1 VEDIV
6 PRIEP
11 LPIETMPEVR
21 DIADATQA
29 RLGFIANSMRIL
41 SYRPGIARAFTEL
54 ARAVNGADT
63 TLDKPLRSMIA
74 QVASRTAGCSYCMAH
89 TAHSGLKAGIS
100 DEKEHALW
108 EYETSPLFNAAE
120 RAALRVA
127 QLAAMVPNQVS
138 DADFAGL
145 KKHFRDEQIVDIVA
159 VISFYG
165 FLNRWND
172 TMATELE
179 ASPLE
184 TGRRIL
190 TERGWSPG
198 KHGPAGGSS
207 AG

>member
-1 VEDIV
+1 M
-6 PRIEP
+6 PRLKP
-11 LPIETMPEVR
+11 LPIEAMPELE
-21 DIADATQA
+21 DIAKATQA
-29 RLGFIANSMRIL
+29 RLGFVANSMRLL
-41 SYRPGIARAFTEL
+41 SHRPKIARAFTGL
-54 ARAVNGADT
+54 AQAINGPET

-89 TAHSGLKAGIS
+89 TAHSGEKAGVS
-100 DEKEHALW
+100 DAKERALW
-108 EYETSPLFNAAE
+108 EYETSPLFSEAE

-138 DADFAGL
+138 DADFDAL

-159 VISFYG
+159 IVSLYG

-184 TGRRIL
+184 SGRKFL
-190 TERGWSPG
+190 AERGWSAG
-198 KHGPAGGSS
+198 KHAPSEKEKS
-207 AG
+207 AAE

>member
-1 VEDIV
+1 M

-11 LPIETMPEVR
+11 LPIETMPEVK
-21 DIADATQA
+21 DIAEATQA

-41 SYRPGIARAFTEL
+41 SHRPGIARAFTEL
-54 ARAVNGADT
+54 AKAVNGPDT

-74 QVASRTAGCSYCMAH
+74 QIASRTAGCSYCMAH
-89 TAHSGLKAGIS
+89 TAHSGIKAGIAE
-100 DEKEHALW
+100 EKERALW
-108 EYETSPLFNAAE
+108 EYETSPLFSAAE

-138 DADFAGL
+138 DADFAEL
-145 KKHFRDEQIVDIVA
+145 RKHFRDEQIVDIVA
-159 VISFYG
+159 VISLYG

-184 TGRRIL
+184 TGRRVL
-190 TERGWSPG
+190 AERGWSAG
-198 KHGPAGGSS
+198 KHDPADRS
-207 AG
+207 AAD